1 MKKIAIYSGA
11 VPSTTFIERLIVGIS
26 KAGQGVYLF
35 GYKAKNIN
43 YSEKNIIISTYS
55 GRINKFLRLLWF
67 SLLLTLFKNNEKNKL
82 DKWIKSRK
90 SNTRMLKVKC
100 YPVLWYKPD
109 VFHLQWAK
117 SIDDWIWVQQFG
129 IKLIVSLRGGQ
140 INYQPISNPDVK
152 YLFLNYFPLVDGFH
166 AVSKAIAL
174 EAQKY
179 GADPKKIKV
188 VYSGFPLTAI
198 PSHVDVYTQE
208 IKTIQLL
215 SIGRSHWKKGY
226 NYALDACSLLKQQGI
241 NFHYTIIGAKGVEE
255 LEYQKNEL
263 NLNDQVTFL
272 DRVPYEEVLDKMQQ
286 AHIILLPSVEEGIAN
301 VVLEA
306 MMLQKLVLTT
316 DCGGMEELVKD
327 GQNGFVVP
335 IRNPQ
340 KMSEKIMQISELSPS
355 QIKEITTRART
366 TIETTNSEQKMVADM
381 KSLYDFVL
389 NPTSYEST
397 SK

>member
-140 INYQPISNPDVK
+140 INYQPISNPDVQH
-152 YLFLNYFPLVDGFH
+152 LFLNYFPLVDGFH
-166 AVSKAIAL
+166 AVSEAIGI
-174 EAQKY
+174 ETQKY
-179 GADPKKIKV
+179 GALPEKIKV
-188 VYSGFPLTAI
+188 VYSGLPESNSTSASKPNNPTFKI
-198 PSHVDVYTQE
+198 
-208 IKTIQLL
+208 L
-215 SIGRSHWKKGY
+215 SVGRNHWKKGY
-226 NYALDACSLLKQQGI
+226 HYALDSMKILSDKGVT
-241 NFHYTIIGAKGVEE
+241 FEYTIIGAKDVEE
-255 LEYQKNEL
+255 LEFQKADLGLEGS
-263 NLNDQVTFL
+263 VIFKSK
-272 DRVPYEEVLDKMQQ
+272 VGFSEVQQ
-286 AHIILLPSVEEGIAN
+286 MMFDADLVLLPSVEEGIAN

-306 MMLQKLVLTT
+306 MQLGTIVLTT
-316 DCGGMEELVKD
+316 DCGGMNEVIEDEK
-327 GQNGFVVP
+327 NGFMVP
-335 IRNPQ
+335 VRNPQ
-340 KMSEKIMQISELSPS
+340 KMAETIMKIISLSESEKQEI
-355 QIKEITTRART
+355 IKKAQL
-366 TIETTNSEQKMVADM
+366 TIQQNHTEAKMVSDM
-381 KSLYDFVL
+381 LSLYEMF
-389 NPTSYEST
+389 
-397 SK
+397 

>member
-152 YLFLNYFPLVDGFH
+152 HLFLNYFPLVDGFH

-179 GADPKKIKV
+179 GADPNKIKV
-188 VYSGFPLTAI
+188 VYSGLPESNFTSASKPNNPTFKI
-198 PSHVDVYTQE
+198 
-208 IKTIQLL
+208 L
-215 SIGRSHWKKGY
+215 SVGRNHWKKGY
-226 NYALDACSLLKQQGI
+226 HYALDSMKILSDKGVT
-241 NFHYTIIGAKGVEE
+241 FEYTIIGAKDVEE
-255 LEYQKNEL
+255 LEFQKADLGLEGS
-263 NLNDQVTFL
+263 VIFKSK
-272 DRVPYEEVLDKMQQ
+272 VGFSEVQQ
-286 AHIILLPSVEEGIAN
+286 MMSDADLVLLPSVEEGIAN

-306 MMLQKLVLTT
+306 MQLGTIVLTT
-316 DCGGMEELVKD
+316 DCGGMNEVIEDEK
-327 GQNGFVVP
+327 NGFMVP
-335 IRNPQ
+335 VRNPQ
-340 KMSEKIMQISELSPS
+340 KMAETIMKIISLSESEKQEI
-355 QIKEITTRART
+355 IKKAQL
-366 TIETTNSEQKMVADM
+366 TIQQNHTEAKMVSDM
-381 KSLYDFVL
+381 LSLYETVL
-389 NPTSYEST
+389 AQ
-397 SK
+397 